1 MNRTLTLLTALG
13 ASLATANLAV
23 AQAPAASVAA
33 APAAAVA
40 GGPAVPTKVALVNFQ
55 QVVLASN
62 EGQVV
67 TANTQKKFEP
77 RKTQI
82 EALGKEVDGLK
93 AGITPNLPDD
103 ERASRLRAIDT
114 KEKQLNRDVEDAT
127 TAYNTE
133 LQEALS
139 KVAQKIAATMRDYA
153 QNNGYTLLLDV
164 SSQESNVL
172 WVSPS
177 SHADI
182 SQAVVDAYNK
192 SSGIAAPPPPAPSSA
207 SRSTPAPARSTP
219 AKPSSTPK

>member
-13 ASLATANLAV
+13 AGLATAQFAA
-23 AQAPAASVAA
+23 AQTAAPAASAA
-33 APAAAVA
+33 SGASAQ
-40 GGPAVPTKVALVNFQ
+40 AVPTKVALVNFQ

-77 RKTQI
+77 RKSTI
-82 EALGKEVDGLK
+82 EALGKEVDSLK
-93 AGITPNLPDD
+93 AGITPNLTD
-103 ERASRLRAIDT
+103 EDRASKLRAIDT

-139 KVAQKIAATMRDYA
+139 KVAQKIAATMREYA
-153 QNNGYTLLLDV
+153 QKQGYTLLLDV

-172 WVSPS
+172 WVAPDA
-177 SHADI
+177 HADI

-192 SSGIAAPPPPAPSSA
+192 SSGIAAPPPPAPRA
-207 SRSTPAPARSTP
+207 NTPAPARTP
-219 AKPSSTPK
+219 AKPAGK

>member
-1 MNRTLTLLTALG
+1 MNRTLTLIAALS
-13 ASLATANLAV
+13 ASFTPASFAA
-23 AQAPAASVAA
+23 AQTAA
-33 APAAAVA
+33 APAAAAPAAAAA
-40 GGPAVPTKVALVNFQ
+40 GGPAAVSKVALINFE

-77 RKTQI
+77 RKSQI
-82 EALGKEVDGLK
+82 EALGQEVDSLK
-93 AGITPNLPDD
+93 KNLPATLPDD

-139 KVAQKIAATMRDYA
+139 KVASKLAGTMRDYA
-153 QNNGYTLLLDV
+153 QANGYTLLLDV
-164 SSQESNVL
+164 SSQQSNVL
-172 WVSPS
+172 WTSPTAHS
-177 SHADI
+177 DI

-192 SSGIAAPPPPAPSSA
+192 SSGIAAPAPSAPSA
-207 SRSTPAPARSTP
+207 ARPAASTAPRSAAPKPA
-219 AKPSSTPK
+219 AK

>member
-13 ASLATANLAV
+13 AGLATATFAA
-23 AQAPAASVAA
+23 AQTTAA
-33 APAAAVA
+33 APAASTPAA
-40 GGPAVPTKVALVNFQ
+40 ASGGPAVVSKVALINFE

-62 EGQVV
+62 EGQV
-67 TANTQKKFEP
+67 TTLNTQKKFEP

-82 EALGKEVDGLK
+82 EALGAEVDSLK
-93 AGITPNLPDD
+93 KNLPATLPDD

-139 KVAQKIAATMRDYA
+139 KVAAKLAGTMRDYA
-153 QNNGYTLLLDV
+153 QQNGYTLLLDV
-164 SSQESNVL
+164 SSQSSNVL
-172 WVSPS
+172 WTSPTAHS
-177 SHADI
+177 DI

-192 SSGIAAPPPPAPSSA
+192 TSGIAAPPPSAPRA
-207 SRSTPAPARSTP
+207 TPAARTTP
-219 AKPSSTPK
+219 AKPAGTSH

>member
-13 ASLATANLAV
+13 AGLATATFAA
-23 AQAPAASVAA
+23 AQTTATAASAPAA
-33 APAAAVA
+33 APAAS
-40 GGPAVPTKVALVNFQ
+40 GGPAVVSKVALINFE

-62 EGQVV
+62 EGQV
-67 TANTQKKFEP
+67 TTLNTQKKFEP

-82 EALGKEVDGLK
+82 EALGAEVDSLK
-93 AGITPNLPDD
+93 KNLPATLPDD

-139 KVAQKIAATMRDYA
+139 KVAAKLAGTMREYA
-153 QNNGYTLLLDV
+153 QQNGYTLLLDV
-164 SSQESNVL
+164 SNQSSNVL
-172 WVSPS
+172 WTSPTAHS
-177 SHADI
+177 DI

-192 SSGIAAPPPPAPSSA
+192 SSGIAAPPPSAPRA
-207 SRSTPAPARSTP
+207 TPAARTTP
-219 AKPSSTPK
+219 AKPAGASH